1 MKKIC
6 PLVLSQAVLKL
17 GTGHN
22 QLKFGI
28 FWVTKVKFK
37 GNTKITVM
45 NECIFSFSFNCSRYN
60 TVWILISL
68 PVFLLLSKFSVTS
81 LNTSR
86 TCETINDGSPGLG
99 SEPGGRV
106 EAVAQISPHFE
117 ITIAKI
123 LEVST

>member
-45 NECIFSFSFNCSRYN
+45 NECIFQNGEMLLYRKFNFGKSFVVYRGLD
-60 TVWILISL
+60 ILDM
-68 PVFLLLSKFSVTS
+68 FT
-81 LNTSR
+81 
-86 TCETINDGSPGLG
+86 
-99 SEPGGRV
+99 
-106 EAVAQISPHFE
+106 
-117 ITIAKI
+117 
-123 LEVST
+123 

>member
-22 QLKFGI
+22 QLKCGI

-45 NECIFSFSFNCSRYN
+45 NECIFASFIFNCSRYN

-81 LNTSR
+81 LNTAR

-99 SEPGGRV
+99 SEPAWWAGGGCGTD
-106 EAVAQISPHFE
+106 F
-117 ITIAKI
+117 TT
-123 LEVST
+123 L